1 MSACNDA
8 KELFLWV
15 SKEGE
20 AKAADRILIKIMPA
34 LIKEGI
40 EVTAEDIK
48 SMESFLVSEELF
60 EAIKTVAE
68 DVIGKS
74 YKGVN

>member
-1 MSACNDA
+1 MSANNDA

-15 SKEGE
+15 VKEGE
-20 AKAADRILIKIMPA
+20 AKAVDRILLKIMPT

-40 EVTAEDIK
+40 KVTAEDIK
-48 SMESFLVSEELF
+48 SMDSFLVNTELF
-60 EAIKTVAE
+60 ETIKTVAE

-74 YKGVN
+74 YKGAN